1 MFASASW
8 LPTTFAAFSTASE
21 IDIARVSFNETVRSS
36 ETIPIH
42 CHNASL
48 PYAIWMELGAR
59 IKKRRELLGIT
70 LGGLGQSMSPKVSKQ
85 TVSNWEHGRNL
96 PNVDQAAQLCR
107 ILSISADYL
116 VNGIEG
122 GFSGRAAEIAALYDS
137 VNPAMREKI
146 EDALKLIGLSG
157 SSLGGEQKRELIR
170 INSR

>member
-1 MFASASW
+1 
-8 LPTTFAAFSTASE
+8 
-21 IDIARVSFNETVRSS
+21 
-36 ETIPIH
+36 
-42 CHNASL
+42 
-48 PYAIWMELGAR
+48 MELGTR
-59 IKKRRELLGIT
+59 IKTRRELLGIT
-70 LGGLGQSMSPKVSKQ
+70 LSGLGKRMSPEVSKQ
-85 TVSNWEHGRNL
+85 IVSNWEHGRNL

-107 ILSISADYL
+107 ILSMSADYL